1 MSDANE
7 PPDGIDAPGASSS
20 GGPPWW
26 RSPWVWGFVIGAFV
40 LTSIRPFLRRV
51 PPPPPGLAPL
61 AEVTWTT
68 EQGAVE
74 GWTAV
79 DADAI
84 AVVLVPEAVP
94 GPVTERARKVAL
106 AWETTDTR
114 RRAVVLLGASE
125 QGCDAKALRRLARA
139 TATPSSEWRWGCLDA
154 DAWSVVD
161 GAFGDTL
168 PSDRDVTEVIAVVDA
183 AGWLRAVCDA
193 TTDEVVSEVW
203 HRSGHVVVSPVVG
216 SPVDVAS
223 EGAEMDEN
231 SP

>member
-1 MSDANE
+1 MSDATE
-7 PPDGIDAPGASSS
+7 PAEGVDSPDVSPNPATPL
-20 GGPPWW
+20 W
-26 RSPWVWGFVIGAFV
+26 RSPWVWGFIIGAVV

-51 PPPPPGLAPL
+51 PPPPPGIAPL

-74 GWTAV
+74 GWTTI

-84 AVVLVPEAVP
+84 AVVLVPDAVP
-94 GPVTERARKVAL
+94 GEATERARKVAL

-139 TATPSSEWRWGCLDA
+139 TATRSSEWGWGCLA
-154 DAWSVVD
+154 EDAWSNVSAAI
-161 GAFGDTL
+161 GAGIPD
-168 PSDRDVTEVIAVVDA
+168 DREVTDVIAVVDA

-203 HRSGHVVVSPVVG
+203 HRSGHVVASPVVG
-216 SPVDVAS
+216 SPTGLAS
-223 EGAEMDEN
+223 DGAEMDEN